1 MKKYSFIP
9 LLLCAS
15 TLALAGCN
23 LGGSSSKK
31 SSKKKSSSTETSQVS
46 GSSQAGGSS
55 ASSTSQ
61 GGGSSATSTSQGGGT
76 SGTSTSS
83 GGGSSQYTALGIMT
97 DIATWA
103 WGGTEDGDFADPD
116 DKGVIVA
123 NYTIG
128 MEVDSPEDS
137 ETCLNAVLNSMVTD
151 SEWPSY
157 LLVADGPTYTANAI
171 TDVTPNLGVSE
182 IYLITT
188 DQEFVLYMYDYCYNG
203 AVNVYFEAGPIS
215 AYSA

>member
-55 ASSTSQ
+55 ASS
-61 GGGSSATSTSQGGGT
+61 ASQGGGT
-76 SGTSTSS
+76 SATSTSS
-83 GGGSSQYTALGIMT
+83 GGGSSQFTALGIMT

-137 ETCLNAVLNSMVTD
+137 ESCLNGVLNSMTSD
-151 SEWPSY
+151 SEWPLY
-157 LLVADGPTYTANAI
+157 LSVADGPKYTANAI

-188 DQEFVLYMYDYCYNG
+188 DQEFILYMYDYCYNG
-203 AVNVYFEAGPIS
+203 AVNVYFEAGPTS